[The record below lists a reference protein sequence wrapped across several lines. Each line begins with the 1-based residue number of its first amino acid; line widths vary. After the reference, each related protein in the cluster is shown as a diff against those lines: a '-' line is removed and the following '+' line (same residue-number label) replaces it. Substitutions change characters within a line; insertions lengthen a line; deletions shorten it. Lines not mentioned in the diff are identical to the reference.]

1 MTSFFS
7 ATRLSKSQHSQLK
20 GGGTGSTL
28 RQHIVLQSAKICQ
41 GWLVPFQCSI
51 ADAAGTQS
59 ASDCEVLRGAKWDTG
74 CPVQLLWR
82 SLWCFQMVGRNWWTR
97 WRHFTNMGIIWVWV
111 LNLGPLHDM
120 GWLWMASYFEGQR
133 VNRSIGSDILTRMVT
148 RLRFRV
154 CRVKAS
160 WMPRCA
166 VTPRLQTAV
175 KLWRLGLA
183 GNHLELQVSSSPV
196 YPKTFGRTVKQ
207 PARSS
212 SFGVP
217 PFLVTGA
224 TPLRAAL
231 ERLPPW
237 QRHKDEP
244 CRRPRRL
251 RCLAASDGDMD
262 MDQNPPGTPQI
273 LAYFWN

>member
-1 MTSFFS
+1 
-7 ATRLSKSQHSQLK
+7 
-20 GGGTGSTL
+20 
-28 RQHIVLQSAKICQ
+28 
-41 GWLVPFQCSI
+41 
-51 ADAAGTQS
+51 
-59 ASDCEVLRGAKWDTG
+59 
-74 CPVQLLWR
+74 
-82 SLWCFQMVGRNWWTR
+82 
-97 WRHFTNMGIIWVWV
+97 
-111 LNLGPLHDM
+111 M

-133 VNRSIGSDILTRMVT
+133 VNRSIGSDILTCMVT

-196 YPKTFGRTVKQ
+196 YPKTFWANGETTCKILVLWGTPISGDRCYTAPGGAWA
-207 PARSS
+207 PATLATAQRWAMQTPKAPSVLS
-212 SFGVP
+212 SFG
-217 PFLVTGA
+217 
-224 TPLRAAL
+224 
-231 ERLPPW
+231 
-237 QRHKDEP
+237 
-244 CRRPRRL
+244 
-251 RCLAASDGDMD
+251 DMN

>member
-1 MTSFFS
+1 
-7 ATRLSKSQHSQLK
+7 
-20 GGGTGSTL
+20 
-28 RQHIVLQSAKICQ
+28 
-41 GWLVPFQCSI
+41 
-51 ADAAGTQS
+51 
-59 ASDCEVLRGAKWDTG
+59 
-74 CPVQLLWR
+74 
-82 SLWCFQMVGRNWWTR
+82 
-97 WRHFTNMGIIWVWV
+97 
-111 LNLGPLHDM
+111 M

-133 VNRSIGSDILTRMVT
+133 VNRSIGSDILTCMVT

-196 YPKTFGRTVKQ
+196 YPKTFWANGETTCKILVLWGTPISGDRCYTA
-207 PARSS
+207 P
-212 SFGVP
+212 GV
-217 PFLVTGA
+217 
-224 TPLRAAL
+224 
-231 ERLPPW
+231 PPW

-251 RCLAASDGDMD
+251 RCLAVSGIWTWIKIHL
-262 MDQNPPGTPQI
+262 GHHR
-273 LAYFWN
+273 F